1 MHIKRCDFEGFL
13 ALCRTHRTYGFG
25 CGVIAE
31 QFSLLM
37 RENSCQD
44 RILGYVDNNQALWGH
59 SVCIGEQVAPVLSP
73 RELCTLGGADLLVVV
88 ACTDAKGVYEQLNA
102 YPELQDSCICFWQL
116 MLSEELQTQPVPS
129 LSRLYAQPRIPKTI
143 HYCWFGGAP
152 IPEHLQRFI
161 ASWKEKCP
169 DYEIVRWD
177 ETNYDVTRN
186 LYMKQAYEC
195 KRWGFVPDYAR
206 LDIIYRHGGVYLDTD
221 IELLHSLDPLLYQDG
236 FCGFDVYRFINL
248 GIGFGAAP
256 GNPVIHT
263 LLQEYNTRTFCKP
276 DGTQDLSTC
285 ILYQYR
291 TFHRLGVSF
300 DGKLAQIPGMT
311 IYPAS
316 VLGSYDPFTEA
327 SSPKTSTLSL
337 HHYDSSWHTGTLH
350 KAKQDRIAF
359 FRSLIAEP
367 IRRNI

>member
-1 MHIKRCDFEGFL
+1 MQIQHCNFDGFL
-13 ALCRTHRTYGFG
+13 ALCRQKRVYGFG
-25 CGVIAE
+25 SGVIAE

-37 RENSCQD
+37 RESGCQD
-44 RILGYVDNNQALWGH
+44 RILGYVDNNPALWGQTKE
-59 SVCIGEQVAPVLSP
+59 IGGKVSPLLSP
-73 RELCTLGGADLLVVV
+73 DELRRLAGPDLLVVV
-88 ACTDAKGVYEQLNA
+88 ACTDAKSVYEQLDR
-102 YPELQDSCICFWQL
+102 YPELARVSLCFWQL
-116 MLSEELQTQPVPS
+116 MLSEELQTQPEPVIP
-129 LSRLYAQPRIPKTI
+129 RLYPQPRIPKTI

-152 IPEHLQRFI
+152 IPEHLQRLM

-186 LYMKQAYEC
+186 LYMKQAYDC

-206 LDIIYRHGGVYLDTD
+206 LDIIYRYGGIYLDTD
-221 IELLHSLDPLLYQDG
+221 IELLQSLDPLLYQDG

-248 GIGFGAAP
+248 GIGFGAAQ

-263 LLQEYNTRTFCKP
+263 LLQEYDARTFYKP

-285 ILYQYR
+285 ILYQYQ
-291 TFHRLGVSF
+291 TFHKMGVSF

-311 IYPAS
+311 IYPAA
-316 VLGSYDPFTEA
+316 VLGSYDPFTET
-327 SSPKTSTLSL
+327 SRPKAGTLSL
-337 HHYDSSWHTGTLH
+337 HHYDSSWHTDTLH

-359 FRSLIAEP
+359 FKTLSAARSP
-367 IRRNI
+367 S